1 MATYNK
7 KLKTLGV
14 HLMLNG
20 QLISVADTATDD
32 AATRALNEFKAYG
45 TMHVKES
52 AGHGEEY
59 IEAYPYSTIQYIV
72 VTEEETE
79 ISKADPYG
87 CEETS
92 EDDGEEGDGK

>member
-1 MATYNK
+1 MATYTK

-45 TMHVKES
+45 TMHIER
-52 AGHGEEY
+52 EEQGKRVT
-59 IEAYPYSTIQYIV
+59 EAIPYHAIQYIAV
-72 VTEEETE
+72 AESDGEAERT
-79 ISKADPYG
+79 DPYG
-87 CEETS
+87 CEE
-92 EDDGEEGDGK
+92 GEKGAGK